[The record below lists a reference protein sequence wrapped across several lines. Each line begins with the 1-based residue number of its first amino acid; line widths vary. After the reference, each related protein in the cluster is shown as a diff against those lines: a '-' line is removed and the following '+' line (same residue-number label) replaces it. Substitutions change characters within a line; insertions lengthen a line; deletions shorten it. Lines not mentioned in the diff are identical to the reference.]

1 MKSMMELM
9 AMAKSK
15 GAKTSDVPLTE
26 QEKVQRKAD
35 RENQMEG
42 KLHLYDGFN
51 CALCKNK
58 GYIMKAVE
66 INGDYELVQSTCKCD
81 KSRRSIRNLKA
92 SGLEKVLDK
101 YSFEKFETNTEWRK
115 SILQTA
121 KHFIDNGN
129 GSWFFMG
136 GQSGSGKTHICS
148 AIAIEFLRRGYEV
161 KYMLWK
167 DDSRK
172 IKNDNFEGGNLIEYY
187 KNVDILYIDDLF
199 KTVKIEGQQFQ
210 RPTQGDANLAF
221 EIINSRLSQNKTTI
235 ISSENTI
242 YELFDIDEAT
252 AGRIRQMCGDYCL
265 NISKGD
271 GKNYRKRDLI

>member
-1 MKSMMELM
+1 MKSMTELM

-26 QEKVQRKAD
+26 QEKAQRKAD
-35 RENQMEG
+35 RENRMEG

-51 CALCKNK
+51 CDLCKNK

-66 INGDYELVQSTCKCD
+66 RNGDYELVQSTCKCD

-92 SGLEKVLDK
+92 SGLAKVLDK
-101 YSFEKFETNTEWRK
+101 YSFEKFEPNTDWRK

-121 KHFIDNGN
+121 KNFLDNGN

-172 IKNDNFEGGNLIEYY
+172 IKNDNFEGGNIIEYY

-199 KTVKIEGQQFQ
+199 KTVKVEGQQFQ

-221 EIINSRLSQNKTTI
+221 EIINSRLSQNKITI

-252 AGRIRQMCGDYCL
+252 AGRIKQMCGEYCL
-265 NISKGD
+265 NISKGE